1 MAKLCGMKEGGRLVV
16 EELRYV
22 VWFIMAVGAVYVVVR
37 VGSFAFFR
45 TRLEHFRR
53 MVRDMKEED

>member
-1 MAKLCGMKEGGRLVV
+1 MKEGDRLVV

-53 MVRDMKEED
+53 MVQDMKEED